1 MKSHHTAYYIRYP
14 RVSLSLITLG
24 KPPPVFI
31 SQPLH
36 SEISSALT
44 LLGDGGGEP
53 LMEPLGNPVEELREA
68 VEMLNDTV
76 RERGRSQN
84 HIHDQA
90 IQTMIRQVGWPR
102 RVDRFWYCEG
112 PVESVL
118 VSYLVYSIHGN
129 MVVVEEQ

>member
-1 MKSHHTAYYIRYP
+1 
-14 RVSLSLITLG
+14 
-24 KPPPVFI
+24 VFV

-44 LLGDGGGEP
+44 LLGDGGGSDGGEP
-53 LMEPLGNPVEELREA
+53 LMEPLGNPVEDLQEA

-90 IQTMIRQVGWPR
+90 IQTMIRQVGRPR
-102 RVDRFWYCEG
+102 RADRFGYCEG
-112 PVESVL
+112 PVVGLTSTVQ
-118 VSYLVYSIHGN
+118 YP
-129 MVVVEEQ
+129 